1 MMPETDWHQEIAGID
16 GVMEKAQKAIQRAWT
31 TKAEFLLA
39 STLQRPTSNKYYGR
53 LLQYTAELS
62 SDLKSNWS
70 PAVHPDLVAL
80 VQAALAT
87 VEKTKALA
95 AT

>member
-1 MMPETDWHQEIAGID
+1 MMP
-16 GVMEKAQKAIQRAWT
+16 GVMEKAQKAIQRAWAT
-31 TKAEFLLA
+31 EVEFLLA
-39 STLQRPTSNKYYGR
+39 STLQRPTSNKYYSR

-70 PAVHPDLVAL
+70 SAVHPDLVAL
-80 VQAALAT
+80 VQAAMAD
-87 VEKTKALA
+87 VEKTEALV